1 MNEKQKR
8 DIAGESITSPNKPL
22 SGAAKVIILLIPLLI
37 IAGFIAFF
45 TDIFIAL
52 VMCLL
57 FALVLNPF
65 VDFIQGKGIN
75 RSISILIVYAIIGT
89 GIYFVFN
96 LIAPSFIEQSES
108 LQKSYKEFKVS
119 EKLKDSE
126 KWIEKNVP
134 YLKKGDVGKEIENS
148 IRSSFAK
155 AEDIISGVVST
166 VLYII
171 IIPFIT
177 FFILRDRQ
185 RLKNGLID
193 IVPNRYFEMTINI
206 IDKIEKQLSSYVRA
220 WLLDAVI
227 LGLMSFIG
235 LTIMGVNNA
244 IIIGMVAGAGHLIPY
259 AGPIVGGIPAILI
272 SIIQYGDFH
281 MVLPIVVLFTVIYI
295 LDSSFIQPYL
305 FSKGAE
311 MNPIVIIALILI
323 GNQILGAFGA
333 LIAIPVATILKVSAK
348 ETINGFRNYK
358 LGYY

>member
-1 MNEKQKR
+1 MKNIFNDNNSTRNQN
-8 DIAGESITSPNKPL
+8 DPVKPL
-22 SGAAKVIILLIPLLI
+22 SGIAKVFILLIPLFVI
-37 IAGFIAFF
+37 TAFIAFF
-45 TDIFIAL
+45 TDLFIAF
-52 VMCLL
+52 VICLL

-65 VDFIQGKGIN
+65 VDFMQGFGIG
-75 RSISILIVYAIIGT
+75 RSFSILIVYAVIGT
-89 GIYFVFN
+89 GLFFTVN
-96 LIAPSFIEQSES
+96 MIAPSFIEQSDS
-108 LQKSYKEFKVS
+108 ITKSYKEFRVS
-119 EKLKDSE
+119 EKLKDTE

-148 IRSSFAK
+148 VRASFAK

-185 RLKNGLID
+185 KLKNGLIKV
-193 IVPNRYFEMTINI
+193 VPNRYFEMTINI

-220 WLLDAVI
+220 WLLDALI
-227 LGLMSFIG
+227 LGLLAFIG
-235 LTIMGVNNA
+235 LSIMGVNNA

-259 AGPIVGGIPAILI
+259 VGPIVGGIPAILI

-281 MVLPIVVLFTVIYI
+281 MVLPIVILFTVIYI

-305 FSKGAE
+305 FSKGSE

-333 LIAIPVATILKVSAK
+333 LIAIPIATILKVSAK

>member
-1 MNEKQKR
+1 MKTIKNEER
-8 DIAGESITSPNKPL
+8 YAGEFNDPVKPL
-22 SGAAKVIILLIPLLI
+22 SGIAKIFILLIPLLI
-37 IAGFIAFF
+37 IAAFIAFF

-57 FALVLNPF
+57 FALVLSPF
-65 VDFIQGKGIN
+65 VDFIQGFGLG
-75 RSISILIVYAIIGT
+75 RSVSILIVYAVIGSAL
-89 GIYFVFN
+89 YFAFN
-96 LIAPSFIEQSES
+96 MIAPAFVEQSES
-108 LQKSYKEFKVS
+108 LTKSYKEFRVS
-119 EKLKDSE
+119 EKLKDTE

-134 YLKKGDVGKEIENS
+134 YLKKGDVGKEIEAS
-148 IRSSFAK
+148 VRSSFTK

-185 RLKNGLID
+185 KIKNGLIS

-220 WLLDAVI
+220 WLLDAFI
-227 LGLMSFIG
+227 LGLLSFIG
-235 LTIMGVNNA
+235 LSIMGVNNA

-259 AGPIVGGIPAILI
+259 AGPVVGGVPAILI

-281 MVLPIVVLFTVIYI
+281 MVLPIVILFTVIYI